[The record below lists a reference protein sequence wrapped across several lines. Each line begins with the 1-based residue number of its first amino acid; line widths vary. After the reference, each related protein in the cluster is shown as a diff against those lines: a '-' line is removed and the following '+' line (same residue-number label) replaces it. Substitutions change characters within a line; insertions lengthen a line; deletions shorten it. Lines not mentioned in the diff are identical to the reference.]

1 MSKITP
7 QDYINAKPELARAG
21 YLAIKAKAKNTSVAD
36 IAKLYG
42 VSTDVIDLI
51 KLSGNVEEFETI
63 VRLESERQLHEA
75 EKEAEQ
81 SRSLYNPDPVP
92 ANKVSPVATV
102 IAGIIILAVLFAIGW
117 GLVQIVI
124 FVRGLF

>member
-1 MSKITP
+1 VSKITP

-42 VSTDVIDLI
+42 VSADVIDLI

-92 ANKVSPVATV
+92 VRRVSPVANV
-102 IAGIIILAVLFAIGW
+102 IAIIIVIGVIVGIGW
-117 GLVQIVI
+117 GVVQIANFI
-124 FVRGLF
+124 GGLF

>member
-81 SRSLYNPDPVP
+81 SRSFYNPDPVP
-92 ANKVSPVATV
+92 VRRVSPVANV
-102 IAGIIILAVLFAIGW
+102 IAIIIVIGVIVGIGW
-117 GLVQIVI
+117 GVVQIANFI
-124 FVRGLF
+124 GGLF